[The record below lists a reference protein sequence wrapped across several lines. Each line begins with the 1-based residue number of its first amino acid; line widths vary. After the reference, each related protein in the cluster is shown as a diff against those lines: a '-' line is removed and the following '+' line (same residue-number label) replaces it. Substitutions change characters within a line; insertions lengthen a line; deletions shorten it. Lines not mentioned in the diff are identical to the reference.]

1 MMAVAESTI
10 VEDLP
15 VPPTPL
21 VGRDHEA
28 NLLFTLLERADVRL
42 VTLTGPG
49 GVGKTRLALEIARAQ
64 RMASLFPDGV
74 RLARLAA
81 IRDPDLVLP
90 AIAQAIGVR
99 ETAGRSLPDLLKSE
113 LRPRALLLVLDNVE
127 QVAAAFAHLADL
139 LAAAPDVK
147 ALVTSRVRLNVRG
160 EHDIAVPPL
169 LLPTAAMGS
178 SPDSL
183 AGSEAVQ
190 LFVSRAREI
199 QSDFALT
206 EENASAVAEICRRL
220 DGLPLAIELGA
231 ARLGV
236 LSPRAM
242 LGRMDRRLPLLTGG
256 PRDLPDRQRTLRAA
270 IAWSDDLLTSDQRT
284 LFYRLAAFAGGWS
297 LEAAEYVSGE
307 VEGSGSRKEERF
319 RSRDGEAGLALSSA
333 RPPDSATPVLD
344 NLAAL
349 IDHSL
354 VHQDRAAGGAS
365 RFRML
370 STIREY
376 ASERLE
382 AGGEAEVI
390 RERHARYFLA
400 LAEEAR
406 VGLTGPEQAT
416 WLDRLEAD
424 QANLR
429 SALEWL
435 CERGQDNQALRL
447 AGSVWLFWFT
457 RGHLSEGRERL
468 AAVLALPK
476 DAADP
481 ALRARALA
489 GASALAEAQGD
500 YAAAEAVLDEG
511 LALARKLG
519 DDQVLATALL
529 FRGLVAF
536 DRDDSER
543 TASLCRES
551 LALARVTGDAWT
563 AAVALAQLGLVA
575 LREKDHTD
583 ATALLE
589 ESLTGF
595 REMGNR
601 WGVAL
606 ATGNLGIVAL
616 DRGDL
621 PHAADLLRDS
631 LTALEEMG
639 DRWGVATLLEG
650 PARAAAALGQAA
662 RAARIFGAATAL
674 RERIGAPLKGPFRP
688 GSVHNMAL
696 VRAALGEEA
705 FAAAWA
711 AGQAMTP
718 EEAVAEAVVTIPAP
732 APAPSPK
739 PSPAA
744 PRDAAARFGL
754 TVRELDVLR
763 LLIEGSTDREIA
775 DALYIGHRTV
785 ATHVSNILGK
795 FGVKSRAAAI
805 TFAHRSGIA

>member
-1 MMAVAESTI
+1 MTATAEPAAL
-10 VEDLP
+10 EDLP

-21 VGRDHEA
+21 VGRDQEA
-28 NLLFTLLERADVRL
+28 SLIAALLERADVRL

-49 GVGKTRLALEIARAQ
+49 GVGKTRLALEVARAH
-64 RMASLFPDGV
+64 RMASFFPDGV

-90 AIAQAIGVR
+90 TIAQAIGVR
-99 ETAGRSLPDLLKSE
+99 EAAGRPLSDLLRSE
-113 LRPRALLLVLDNVE
+113 LRPRATLLVLDNFE
-127 QVAAAFAHLADL
+127 QVASAAPLLADL

-147 ALVTSRVRLNVRG
+147 ALVTSRSRLNVRG
-160 EHDIAVPPL
+160 EHDVPIPPL
-169 LLPTAAMGS
+169 RLPSAGKES
-178 SPDSL
+178 SPGAL
-183 AGSEAVQ
+183 VGSDAVQ
-190 LFVSRAREI
+190 LFVARAREI
-199 QSDFALT
+199 QPDFALT
-206 EENASAVAEICRRL
+206 EENVVAVAEICRRL
-220 DGLPLAIELGA
+220 DGLPLAIELAA
-231 ARLGV
+231 ARLSV
-236 LSPRAM
+236 LAPPAM

-256 PRDLPDRQRTLRAA
+256 PRDLPDRQQTLRAA
-270 IAWSDDLLTSDQRT
+270 IAWSDDLLNSDQRT
-284 LFYRLAAFAGGWS
+284 LFHRLATFAGTWS
-297 LEAAEYVSGE
+297 LQAAEVVCGGGE
-307 VEGSGSRKEERF
+307 GWGAGSQTATT
-319 RSRDGEAGLALSSA
+319 DGRL
-333 RPPDSATPVLD
+333 RPTPAPLEVLD

-349 IDHSL
+349 VDHSL
-354 VHQDRAAGGAS
+354 VGQERTSGGTP

-376 ASERLE
+376 ALERLE
-382 AGGEAEVI
+382 AAGEAEAF
-390 RERHARYFLA
+390 RERHAHYFLG
-400 LAEEAR
+400 LAEAAR
-406 VGLTGPEQAT
+406 VGLTGGEQAI

-424 QANLR
+424 QPNLR
-429 SALEWL
+429 AALAWL
-435 CERGQDNQALRL
+435 CEQGADNQALRL

-481 ALRARALA
+481 GLRARALA
-489 GASALAEAQGD
+489 GAGALAEAQGD
-500 YAAAEAVLDEG
+500 YAGAEDVLDEG
-511 LALARKLG
+511 LALARRLG
-519 DDQVLATALL
+519 DTQVLATALL

-543 TASLCRES
+543 TAALCRES
-551 LALARVTGDAWT
+551 LSLARSVGDAWT

-575 LREKDHTD
+575 LRDKDHPG

-589 ESLTGF
+589 ESLIGF
-595 REMGNR
+595 RAMGNR

-606 ATGNLGIVAL
+606 VTGNLGIVAL

-621 PHAADLLRDS
+621 TRAADLLRES
-631 LTALEEMG
+631 LTGLQEMG

-688 GSVHNMAL
+688 GSVHNLAM
-696 VRAALGEEA
+696 VKAALGEEA

-711 AGQAMTP
+711 AGRAMTP
-718 EEAVAEAVVTIPAP
+718 EEAVAEAVVAIPAP
-732 APAPSPK
+732 APAPR
-739 PSPAA
+739 PSPPD
-744 PRDAAARFGL
+744 PRDPATRLGL

-775 DALYIGHRTV
+775 DALFIGHRTV

-805 TFAHRSGIA
+805 TFAHRSGLA